1 MSLRSM
7 TKKIIFGVRT
17 VRRRHI
23 TVGGTPYRFRGYL
36 LFPLWLQR
44 PADWEPELDNVFQ
57 AAMRCRDGAF
67 LDVGAH
73 LGQTMLKVLAI
84 ESSRSYVGF
93 EPQTICS
100 SWIQR
105 FIQDNGLTNH
115 TILPIGLSTENKV
128 VKLLMEVD
136 EFDSTASMV
145 EGFRPDSFYNT
156 HQFVCVRNG
165 DEIAAELDLQSV
177 AVIKIDVEGG
187 ELEVIEG
194 LSNTIQKHKPFIVFE
209 VLNFYL
215 MVTNQMLPEPSV
227 RFRKDR
233 IERMETMLRRFGYQ
247 IHRIVPGGPQ
257 MVSTI
262 QPESEGDLT
271 RTNYVAVPSECRDG
285 FFMEIS
291 NIRPDAPS
299 SP

>member
-1 MSLRSM
+1 
-7 TKKIIFGVRT
+7 
-17 VRRRHI
+17 
-23 TVGGTPYRFRGYL
+23 
-36 LFPLWLQR
+36 
-44 PADWEPELDNVFQ
+44 
-57 AAMRCRDGAF
+57 MRCRDGAF